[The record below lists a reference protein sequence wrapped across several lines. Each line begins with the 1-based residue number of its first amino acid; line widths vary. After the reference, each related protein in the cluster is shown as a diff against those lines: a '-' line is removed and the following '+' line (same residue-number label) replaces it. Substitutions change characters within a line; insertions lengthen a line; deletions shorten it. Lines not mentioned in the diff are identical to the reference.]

1 MQHGN
6 TVRWVHSRSLQSD
19 ILARC
24 RCHHGDCSAFR
35 SLELGIHWPL
45 QAALSGSLIKAPG
58 FAGGYLLAALL
69 VVGIV
74 ALYYVMPPGGRE
86 FLVTATFVMI
96 AIVLW
101 AVVLASFV
109 VGK

>member
-1 MQHGN
+1 M
-6 TVRWVHSRSLQSD
+6 TRRPPTID
-19 ILARC
+19 
-24 RCHHGDCSAFR
+24 F
-35 SLELGIHWPL
+35 
-45 QAALSGSLIKAPG
+45 
-58 FAGGYLLAALL
+58 FAEDDGRGTWIIAALL

>member
-1 MQHGN
+1 MAREH
-6 TVRWVHSRSLQSD
+6 
-19 ILARC
+19 LAMSYR
-24 RCHHGDCSAFR
+24 
-35 SLELGIHWPL
+35 EMIPV
-45 QAALSGSLIKAPG
+45 I
-58 FAGGYLLAALL
+58 AALL
-69 VVGIV
+69 VVAIV

-101 AVVLASFV
+101 AVMLASFV